1 MGLLEQDTLEGKW
14 YIRNSISGYKGQ
26 PEAQK
31 HGLSGNGNYIKYP
44 TRFIT
49 FWVITAQ
56 LSTRLPVHVITT
68 LLDNKVRI
76 D

>member
-1 MGLLEQDTLEGKW
+1 M
-14 YIRNSISGYKGQ
+14 RGYKGQ

-31 HGLSGNGNYIKYP
+31 QGLSGNGNCSKYP
-44 TRFIT
+44 TRLIT
-49 FWVITAQ
+49 SWVITAQ

-68 LLDNKVRI
+68 VLDNKVRI